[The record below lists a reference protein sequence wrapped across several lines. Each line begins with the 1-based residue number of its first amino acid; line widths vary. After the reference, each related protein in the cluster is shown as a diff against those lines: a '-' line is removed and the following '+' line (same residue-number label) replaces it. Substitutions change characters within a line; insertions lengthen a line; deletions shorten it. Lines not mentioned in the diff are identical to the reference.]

1 MDLVAASERPSALAP
16 HALPQL
22 LAPVQQLT
30 TTRTTWQTQRPREIK
45 VSQAEANGDADDKPE
60 EEPLPEGATEVLYIN
75 NLNER
80 IKLPSPSPPS
90 PLEPILERP
99 ALTPEPS
106 PQS

>member
-1 MDLVAASERPSALAP
+1 MADAAPAPAPPAAPEAGPSTSPAP
-16 HALPQL
+16 PP
-22 LAPVQQLT
+22 APAHPDGDGDAQMT
-30 TTRTTWQTQRPREIK
+30 
-45 VSQAEANGDADDKPE
+45 NGDADDKPE

-99 ALTPEPS
+99 ALSPEPS